1 VARFSET
8 LIERSGYAAGGF
20 ADVYDAYRPQPPAA
34 VLDILQLVAQVD
46 RPRFVVDLGAGTGLS
61 TRAWTDRA
69 DSVVGVEAN
78 RSMLER
84 AQAATEANNV
94 RYMEAFADATTL
106 PSGRADIVTCAQ
118 AFHWMDPGPVLAEAA
133 RLLRAGGIFAAYDYD
148 VPPVVHPD
156 VDDAFAAL
164 FEARRAARNRL
175 GLEAGASTWPKESH
189 AERIRES
196 GHFRY
201 TRELVCHGWDKA
213 DARRIVGLAD
223 SIGGPLA
230 LFQASA
236 PEVAT
241 AHARLTETADD
252 VLGADIWPMVL
263 CYRIRLGIV

>member
-20 ADVYDAYRPQPPAA
+20 ADVYDAYRPQPATA
-34 VLDILQLVAQVD
+34 VLDLLQVVAQAD
-46 RPRFVVDLGAGTGLS
+46 RPRLVVDLGAGTGLS
-61 TRAWTDRA
+61 TRAWADRA
-69 DSVVGVEAN
+69 DSVIGVEAN
-78 RSMLER
+78 RSMLQR
-84 AQAATEANNV
+84 ARTATEATNV
-94 RYMEAFADATTL
+94 RYVEAFADATTV
-106 PSGRADIVTCAQ
+106 PSGRADIVTSAQ

-133 RLLRAGGIFAAYDYD
+133 RVLRVGGIFAAYDYD

-156 VDDAFAAL
+156 VDDAFEAL
-164 FEARRAARNRL
+164 IGARRAARSRL
-175 GLEAGASTWPKESH
+175 GLEAGASTWQKESH
-189 AERIRES
+189 ADRIRES

-213 DARRIVGLAD
+213 DARRIVGLAE

-236 PEVAT
+236 PELAT
-241 AHARLTETADD
+241 AYARLTETADA
-252 VLGADIWPMVL
+252 VLGADVRPMVL